1 MATSNDDMI
10 ISEEENV
17 LQDDTVMAEEPP
29 NRTSPTPSSSLSSL
43 SEEEEEEEVRAKGG
57 SHVEVFSQLSHWI
70 ACFCVVTFDL
80 ELGQAIEVYKIH
92 IRTSSFFPFSPATDT
107 NTKLSINAQLR
118 FVPMVDGYWWEI

>member
-43 SEEEEEEEVRAKGG
+43 SEEEEEEVRAKGG

-92 IRTSSFFPFSPATDT
+92 IRTSSFFPFSPATDA
-107 NTKLSINAQLR
+107 NTKLSINAYLR

>member
-92 IRTSSFFPFSPATDT
+92 IRTSSFFFSPATDT
-107 NTKLSINAQLR
+107 NTKLSINA
-118 FVPMVDGYWWEI
+118 